1 MKRLDIE
8 WRMQPT
14 VNFELSINN
23 FKRYLENNG
32 FRESTVEGYIGNI
45 RRYLEFCKTDRPS
58 SQDILR
64 FQEALHDLKLSRS
77 TLNQYGYAIKAYH
90 RMFGEKVEYP
100 RLNPN
105 NNIPYYFTSEEV
117 RKIFSVCSNFK
128 HYAMLTTLFYGALRA
143 SELCALDDQDINLE
157 SLTIRV
163 RQGKGGK
170 EGLVCINNDCARV
183 LKQYIAAR
191 PALEIDKRKPL
202 FYTDYGQR
210 WKRTDLHRMFTTYKR
225 KACVEKKG
233 GLHVFARHT
242 PATIMIA
249 NGCDIRIVKEVL
261 RHDDIRTTLRYA
273 HVSDKTKREKYEQCL
288 VL

>member
-1 MKRLDIE
+1 MAFERVLLKAISGMLVAIL
-8 WRMQPT
+8 
-14 VNFELSINN
+14 NFAGL
-23 FKRYLENNG
+23 
-32 FRESTVEGYIGNI
+32 
-45 RRYLEFCKTDRPS
+45 DRPS
-58 SQDILR
+58 QQDILR
-64 FQEALHDLKLSRS
+64 FQDALHDLKLSRS

-90 RMFGEKVEYP
+90 RMFEEKVDYP

-143 SELCALDDQDINLE
+143 SELCALDDQDINLD

-163 RQGKGGK
+163 RYGKGGK

-183 LKQYIAAR
+183 LKQYMAAR
-191 PALEIDKRKPL
+191 PPLEIDKRKPL

-210 WKRTDLHRMFTTYKR
+210 WKRTDLHRMFTTYKK